1 MVRRLLFFLFVGLFA
16 VAPSYADDLE
26 TIRVRLLEQHQP
38 RAIELTSVDGSLV
51 FFADGQRSD
60 VLARLEEGEAVQI
73 GLRDGQLYLDGLAD
87 VSSLETV
94 QMVPSTDARFQ
105 LRAVQGADAP
115 PARLYEGSLTI
126 AEAPQ
131 DPGTLQL
138 INEVGLEAYVASV
151 LTREYAFDE
160 PEGAKAMAVVV
171 RTYALFNRDQS
182 AGVYDLYDNTEAQ
195 TYEGTLEPTAAVLE
209 AVAQT
214 EGQILTH
221 RNQIIE
227 AVHFAASGGHTASN
241 EDVWGGPPR
250 PYLRG
255 RPDPYIAPEDAWRL
269 ALGRDD
275 LLPMLSDEYGFPV
288 SGLRVGERSPDG
300 RVATLE
306 VMSAERDP
314 LVVSGSDFR
323 LLLDYRFG
331 PGTLQST
338 LFEMER
344 QGERYVFQGRGDGH
358 GVGVPRQSVRE
369 QARLGRSY
377 TDILSFYYT
386 DIALSG
392 TDVDLAMPLP
402 SPPLAAGRPVLLEV
416 EPAADPDDAPRTA
429 NADEETEAERLRRTR
444 FKPGTE
450 RKGW

>member
-1 MVRRLLFFLFVGLFA
+1 MARRLPLFLFVGLFLL
-16 VAPSYADDLE
+16 VPSYADDAE

-38 RAIELTSVDGSLV
+38 RVVELVSAGGSLA

-60 VLARLEEGEAVQI
+60 AIARLEKGDTVQI
-73 GLRDGQLYLDGLAD
+73 GLRNGQIYLDGLAD
-87 VSSLETV
+87 VAALETV
-94 QMVPSTDARFQ
+94 QIASSDGARFQ
-105 LRAVQGADAP
+105 LRALEGADAP
-115 PARLYEGSLTI
+115 PARVYEGGLTI
-126 AEAPQ
+126 TQDPQ

-138 INEVGLEAYVASV
+138 VNEVALEAYVASV

-182 AGVYDLYDNTEAQ
+182 AGAYDLYDNTEAQ
-195 TYEGTLEPTAAVLE
+195 TYEGALEPAAAVLE

-255 RPDPYIAPEDAWRL
+255 RPDPYAMPEDAWRL

-275 LLPMLSDEYGFPV
+275 LLPMLSDEYGFSV
-288 SGLRVGERSPDG
+288 SGLRIRERSPDG

-314 LVVSGSDFR
+314 LLVSGSDFR

-344 QGERYVFQGRGDGH
+344 QGERFVFQGRGDGH

-369 QARLGRSY
+369 QARLGRTY
-377 TDILSFYYT
+377 TDILAFYYT

-392 TDVDLAMPLP
+392 TDVDVAMPLP
-402 SPPLAAGRPVLLEV
+402 SPPLAAGRPVRLEV
-416 EPAADPDDAPRTA
+416 EAAEPDDAPRTA
-429 NADEETEAERLRRTR
+429 NADEETDAEVLRRTR
-444 FKPGTE
+444 FKPNTE